1 MMYTGVTSYM
11 NGILSLRKHSE
22 LVFSNLDFDKIFG
35 CFKSLFYA
43 LKFLVL
49 RKSEP
54 SLGIQIEGTL
64 RYRVTAF
71 KSTKLV

>member
-1 MMYTGVTSYM
+1 M
-11 NGILSLRKHSE
+11 NRILSFQKYLE
-22 LVFSNLDFDKIFG
+22 LVFYNVNLDFEKIFG
-35 CFKSLFYA
+35 YLKYFSYA

-49 RKSEP
+49 KKSEP

-71 KSTKLV
+71 KSTKLM